1 MFARPGSLVLGKS
14 ARPPRRGDRDME
26 IRSID
31 WGRAGALSAFRTLRA
46 EVYYARQAAK
56 ESPLPGPLLARVE
69 RN

>member
-1 MFARPGSLVLGKS
+1 MYPGARLGQ
-14 ARPPRRGDRDME
+14 AQGLGPV
-26 IRSID
+26 I
-31 WGRAGALSAFRTLRA
+31 L